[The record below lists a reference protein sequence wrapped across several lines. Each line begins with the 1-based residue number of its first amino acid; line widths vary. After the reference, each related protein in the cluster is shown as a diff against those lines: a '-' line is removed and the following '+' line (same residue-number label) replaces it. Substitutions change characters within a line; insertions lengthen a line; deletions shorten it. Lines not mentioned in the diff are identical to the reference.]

1 MYKISLDKSKT
12 FECDVQ
18 IEGASLNESE
28 VRLYLEAENFLIT
41 LKGKINSDGS
51 VKIPIGKLKGIL
63 KENYTGKIFLEVIAE
78 DTRFT
83 PWTSQYKTDVSKKVQ
98 VTVNESLNEEEEEI
112 NDKPKISFKLKEQ
125 KEEIDVHKDIAEITE
140 ILKNNHTKKQSLYNN
155 PIVFNKLIET
165 YCKKNS
171 IDDTKRVEEIKKQM
185 FNIIK
190 Q

>member
-1 MYKISLDKSKT
+1 MYKIFLDKSKT
-12 FECDVQ
+12 FECDIQ

-28 VRLYLEAENFLIT
+28 VRLYLEAENFLVT
-41 LKGKINSDGS
+41 LKGKINSNGS

-83 PWTSQYKTDVSKKVQ
+83 PWSSQYKTDVSKKVQ
-98 VTVNESLNEEEEEI
+98 VTVNESLNEEDEEEE
-112 NDKPKISFKLKEQ
+112 KPKISFKLKEQ
-125 KEEIDVHKDIAEITE
+125 KEEINVDKNITE
-140 ILKNNHTKKQSLYNN
+140 ISEILKKNHTKKQTLYNN
-155 PIVFNKLIET
+155 PIVFDKLIET
-165 YCKKNS
+165 YCTKNS
-171 IDDTKRVEEIKKQM
+171 ITDVKYVDEIKKRM

>member
-1 MYKISLDKSKT
+1 MYKIFLDKSKT
-12 FECDVQ
+12 FECDIQ

-28 VRLYLEAENFLIT
+28 VRLYLEAENFLLT
-41 LKGKINSDGS
+41 LKGKINSDGT

-83 PWTSQYKTDVSKKVQ
+83 PWASQYKTDVSKKVE
-98 VTVNESLNEEEEEI
+98 VTVNESLDEEI
-112 NDKPKISFKLKEQ
+112 EKDEKPKITFKLKET
-125 KEEIDVHKDIAEITE
+125 KEKINVSKNIAEISE
-140 ILKNNHTKKQSLYNN
+140 ILKTNKTNLKRLYNN
-155 PIVFNKLIET
+155 PLIFNKLIET
-165 YCKKNS
+165 YCKNNFITDEIY
-171 IDDTKRVEEIKKQM
+171 IDEIKKGL

>member
-1 MYKISLDKSKT
+1 MYKIFLDKSKT
-12 FECDVQ
+12 FECDIQ
-18 IEGASLNESE
+18 IEGASLSESE
-28 VRLYLEAENFLIT
+28 VRLYLEAENFLVT
-41 LKGKINSDGS
+41 LKGKINSDGT

-83 PWTSQYKTDVSKKVQ
+83 PWSSQYKTDISKKVQ
-98 VTVNESLNEEEEEI
+98 VTVNESLNEDTEVMNE
-112 NDKPKISFKLKEQ
+112 KPKITFKLKEE
-125 KEEIDVHKDIAEITE
+125 KEEINVDKNIKEISE
-140 ILKNNHTKKQSLYNN
+140 ILKNNHIKKQTLYNN

-165 YCKKNS
+165 YCKKNLIS
-171 IDDTKRVEEIKKQM
+171 DIKTVDEIKKSM

>member
-1 MYKISLDKSKT
+1 MYKIFLDKSKT
-12 FECDVQ
+12 FECDIQ

-28 VRLYLEAENFLIT
+28 VRLYLEAENFLVT
-41 LKGKINSDGS
+41 LKGKINSDGT

-83 PWTSQYKTDVSKKVQ
+83 PWSSQYKTDVSKKVQ
-98 VTVNESLNEEEEEI
+98 VTVNESLNEEDEDE
-112 NDKPKISFKLKEQ
+112 KPKISFKLKEQ
-125 KEEIDVHKDIAEITE
+125 KEEINVTKNITEISE
-140 ILKNNHTKKQSLYNN
+140 ILKNNNTNFKTLYNN
-155 PIVFNKLIET
+155 PIIFNQLIET

-171 IDDTKRVEEIKKQM
+171 ITEIKYVDEIKKRM